1 MVDFGMPDL
10 PGFAPPSHSKITLVP
25 TAQGIKAFQISFGAS
40 LSINLALILENA
52 LTGDPHLLDPVDDRM
67 IALHMNIH
75 RALVVC
81 MPTNRPDLLL
91 DMVTESGKNGPRNI
105 SHS

>member
-25 TAQGIKAFQISFGAS
+25 TAQGIKAFQISFAAS
-40 LSINLALILENA
+40 LPINLALILENA

-67 IALHMNIH
+67 IALHIACTSIA
-75 RALVVC
+75 RSSSAC
-81 MPTNRPDLLL
+81 QRTA
-91 DMVTESGKNGPRNI
+91 TTCS
-105 SHS
+105 STW